1 MPQRIL
7 TALALIA
14 SLAMVALAG
23 AQPTRAYHEGDG
35 TQHPFAD
42 PAFEAT
48 WNRTDATVTPNGDA
62 TWLWGPSPYTEG
74 MQEEYAEAPGGQ
86 RLVQYFDKSRMEIN
100 NPDGDTESVWFVTN
114 GLLVVE
120 MVEGWYQTGDATFD
134 ETPDPAA
141 INIAGDPAGDEGF
154 GPTYADIAEFGLR
167 AEPAAEVGDA
177 LINRIDSE
185 GNITADEDLAAHDV
199 SAVERV
205 DVTSIDHTVAS
216 VFWNRMVQI
225 GADYDDNAFY
235 VTGLPITEAYWSEV
249 SVGGTQQDV
258 LWQCFERRCLTYTP
272 GNAAQWQVEMGN
284 VGQHYYAW
292 RYGDDSGE
300 EPTPPTEPQTVH
312 ADLGA
317 LNDSGVTGT
326 ADLTLDGNTLTVSIV
341 ADGLTAN
348 DIHAM
353 HLHGFNDGTAAACPT
368 DEADTN
374 EDGIISMDEAVVVT
388 GGAVFPFT
396 PFPSADDD
404 GTATLTET
412 YTLTDD
418 QVAQLT
424 DLSSMAVMVHG
435 GMVDDD
441 FVDDLPIA
449 CGDLDVASEEPGPD
463 PEPEPEPTVAYASVL
478 DAVNGSEV
486 SATAELSID
495 GNSLTVT
502 IEAEGLTPNLAHAMH
517 IYGMDDGAAS
527 CPVDLDEDG
536 FIDVEEGTA
545 AYGESIVALT
555 TDETDTSFPAAGE
568 DGTLSYSATFD
579 LTDAQLDQLAD
590 PTQTVVVIH
599 GLMIDLDGD
608 GELPSSYAAAIPA
621 ACGAVEAV
629 YTGEPGV

>member
-48 WNRTDATVTPNGDA
+48 WNRSDAGVTPDGDT

-74 MQEEYAEAPGGQ
+74 MHEDYAEAPGGQ

-100 NPDGDTESVWFVTN
+100 NPDGDADSVWHVTN

-141 INIAGDPAGDEGF
+141 INIAGDPAGDDGF
-154 GPTYADIAEFGLR
+154 GPTYADISEFGLR
-167 AEPAAEVGDA
+167 DEPAAEVGTT

-185 GNITADEDLAAHDV
+185 GNITADETLAAHDV
-199 SAVERV
+199 SGAERV

-216 VFWNRMVQI
+216 VFWDRMVQI

-235 VTGLPITEAYWSEV
+235 VTGYPITEAYWSEV
-249 SVGGTQQDV
+249 AVGGTQQDV

-272 GNAAQWQVEMGN
+272 ANEAQWQVEMGN
-284 VGQHYYAW
+284 VGQHYYHW
-292 RYGDDSGE
+292 RYGDNGGE
-300 EPTPPTEPQTVH
+300 EPTPPTEPQSVH

-326 ADLTLDGNTLTVSIV
+326 TDLTLDGNTLTVSIV
-341 ADGLTAN
+341 AEGLTAN
-348 DIHAM
+348 ETHAM
-353 HLHGFNDGTAAACPT
+353 HLHGFDDGTAAACPT
-368 DEADTN
+368 DEADTD
-374 EDGIISMDEAVVVT
+374 EDGVISMDEAAAVM
-388 GGAVFPFT
+388 GGAVFPLT
-396 PFPSADDD
+396 PFPSADDE
-404 GTATLTET
+404 GAVTFNET

-418 QVAQLT
+418 QVAQLA
-424 DLSSMAVMVHG
+424 DLSSMAVMIHG
-435 GMVDDD
+435 GMVDDT
-441 FVDDLPIA
+441 FVDDLPVA
-449 CGDLDVASEEPGPD
+449 CGDLDVATDEPGPGPQ
-463 PEPEPEPTVAYASVL
+463 PEPVAYASVL
-478 DAVNGSEV
+478 DALNGSEV
-486 SATAELSID
+486 AATAELSFD
-495 GNSLTVT
+495 GNTLTVT
-502 IEAEGLTPNLAHAMH
+502 VEAEGLTPDVAHAMH
-517 IYGMDDGAAS
+517 IYGTDDDAAA
-527 CPVDLDEDG
+527 CPVDTNEDG
-536 FIDVEEGTA
+536 IIDAEEGTA

-555 TDETDTSFPAAGE
+555 IDGTDGDFPEADA
-568 DGTLSYSATFD
+568 DGTLSYTATFD
-579 LTDAQLDQLAD
+579 LTDAQLDQLSD
-590 PTQTVVVIH
+590 PTQAVIVIH

-608 GELPSSYAAAIPA
+608 GELPASYAAFIPA

-629 YTGEPGV
+629 DTSEPGV